1 MALPK
6 RGSDPCHGFVGGF
19 DIVYRGQP
27 RVIMD
32 PTKRDQKD
40 ANSHVFIGCLESQ
53 LPTFCPQIQD
63 WEVRIGEVGQANF
76 GNVKI

>member
-1 MALPK
+1 MII
-6 RGSDPCHGFVGGF
+6 DP
-19 DIVYRGQP
+19 P
-27 RVIMD
+27 
-32 PTKRDQKD
+32 KRDQKD
-40 ANSHVFIGCLESQ
+40 ANSHVFIGCLESP

>member
-40 ANSHVFIGCLESQ
+40 AVAYFLSSNPRLGGKDWGGGSGQFWQC
-53 LPTFCPQIQD
+53 QD
-63 WEVRIGEVGQANF
+63 LKVALTVI
-76 GNVKI
+76 